1 MRTPCQKW
9 SSICINRSSYILQTD
24 SLSLSVH
31 YSVPGPRTPVSITP
45 RKRKYMYYMRMRI
58 GHRLYSLG
66 RDGEGHNLLGSK
78 HSDQLS
84 PRPPQAPGKRRGGC
98 LLSWPGRSPLIIEP
112 NNAVRETETQLMAII
127 LVPRKPCTR
136 ACLLFEWVRVLPPL
150 HRTAAPASLL
160 PCVLGVRAC
169 VRQLI

>member
-1 MRTPCQKW
+1 M
-9 SSICINRSSYILQTD
+9 
-24 SLSLSVH
+24 
-31 YSVPGPRTPVSITP
+31 
-45 RKRKYMYYMRMRI
+45 
-58 GHRLYSLG
+58 
-66 RDGEGHNLLGSK
+66 
-78 HSDQLS
+78 S
-84 PRPPQAPGKRRGGC
+84 PRPPQAPGKRRGGGDAC
-98 LLSWPGRSPLIIEP
+98 LVGLGAHLFIIEP

-150 HRTAAPASLL
+150 HRTAAPASIL